1 MYLQRSLAQ
10 TKLSVLHLAFL
21 MKRGFLF
28 SQPRSASSAE
38 QPASDGSTVQPSSDG
53 SAVRPASDGSA
64 AQPPITCRSIADVDS
79 WLKANT
85 AALGWSV
92 EAKRIKDVVE
102 VLSARPKPRK
112 EDVQEVFNTWGVK
125 QRSQKK
131 QRPLSER
138 IQELSTKVIEATIK
152 LQADLSSMV
161 SSAEQPGASS
171 ATPPAPQPRSF
182 DILLASHRYI
192 DLAENYFHPKPPP
205 KKNYRLE
212 CPKEAFRFLQD
223 CRKYEKDN
231 WLGAEEDKQ
240 IDQIIKQFAIESQPH
255 FSSDLCREIYKHSKV
270 AQILGPFGRRDSAG
284 HWEYNDHEHVR
295 ATAFNTTLRDLT
307 SFLRRR
313 DALRAEEY
321 PSMALLETLGVK
333 VIRKSRQQ
341 IFKEKQLEILQDMP
355 DTKVLPLL
363 PDYAEHEWL
372 YRLYADIR
380 DTAAGIPIEG
390 PQALTLFC
398 QELRNRRKEDGEE
411 ISEEDPEA
419 LLIYEFREECRRKW
433 TEQGKTE
440 EECKRMW
447 PQALADWR
455 AENGIAADF
464 AAMQM

>member
-28 SQPRSASSAE
+28 SQPKSAISAE
-38 QPASDGSTVQPSSDG
+38 QPASDGGAVQ
-53 SAVRPASDGSA
+53 PASDGSA

-85 AALGWSV
+85 VALGWSV

-112 EDVQEVFNTWGVK
+112 EDVQKVFNTWGVK

-152 LQADLSSMV
+152 LQADLPSMV

-182 DILLASHRYI
+182 DILLASQRCN

-205 KKNYRLE
+205 EKNYRLE
-212 CPKEAFRFLQD
+212 LPKEAFRFLQD
-223 CRKYEKDN
+223 CRKYKKDN
-231 WLGAEEDKQ
+231 FLGAEEDKQ
-240 IDQIIKQFAIESQPH
+240 IDQIIKQLAIESQPH

-270 AQILGPFGRRDSAG
+270 AQILGPFGRLDSAG
-284 HWEYNDHEHVR
+284 HREYNDHEHVR
-295 ATAFNTTLRDLT
+295 ATAFDTTIEDLT

-372 YRLYADIR
+372 YRFHADIR

-390 PQALTLFC
+390 PKALTLFC

-411 ISEEDPEA
+411 SSEEDPEA

-455 AENGIAADF
+455 AENEIAADF
-464 AAMQM
+464 DAMQI